1 MNMSKKPILVVASAL
16 VFSLFTLNLSAQN
29 QEKRKELT
37 PEQRT
42 EHRLERMK
50 KDLSLTD
57 EQSAKAK
64 EIVLAQEKAR
74 DAENKKMRENHKKLN
89 DDLDKIL
96 TPEQREKREVM
107 MKERREKMKE
117 QRHER
122 RMDKKDK

>member
-1 MNMSKKPILVVASAL
+1 MSKKSVVLIAS
-16 VFSLFTLNLSAQN
+16 VFLLSFFTLNLSAQD
-29 QEKRKELT
+29 QEKRKQLT

-64 EIVLAQEKAR
+64 EVIIAQEKAR
-74 DAENKKMRENHKKLN
+74 DVENKQLRESHKKLS

-96 TPEQREKREVM
+96 TPEQREKREAM

-117 QRHER
+117 ERHER
-122 RMDKKDK
+122 RMEKKSK

>member
-1 MNMSKKPILVVASAL
+1 MSKKSVVLIAS
-16 VFSLFTLNLSAQN
+16 VFLLSLFTLNLSAQD
-29 QEKRKELT
+29 QEKRKQLT

-64 EIVLAQEKAR
+64 EVIIEQEKAR
-74 DAENKKMRENHKKLN
+74 DVENKQLRESHKKLS

-96 TPEQREKREVM
+96 TPEQREKREAM

-117 QRHER
+117 ERHER
-122 RMDKKDK
+122 RMEKKSK

>member
-1 MNMSKKPILVVASAL
+1 MSKKSIMVAASAYL
-16 VFSLFTLNLSAQN
+16 FSLLTLNVSAQD
-29 QEKRKELT
+29 QEKKKQFT

-64 EIVLAQEKAR
+64 EVILAQEKTR
-74 DAENKKMRENHKKLN
+74 DTENKQIRESYKKLN

-96 TPEQREKREVM
+96 TPEQRNKRESM

-122 RMDKKDK
+122 RMEKKEK

>member
-1 MNMSKKPILVVASAL
+1 MSKKSVVLIAS
-16 VFSLFTLNLSAQN
+16 VFLLSLFTLNLSAQD
-29 QEKRKELT
+29 QEKRKQLT

-64 EIVLAQEKAR
+64 EVIIAQEKAR
-74 DAENKKMRENHKKLN
+74 DVENKQLRESHKKLS

-96 TPEQREKREVM
+96 TPEQREKREAM

-117 QRHER
+117 ERHER
-122 RMDKKDK
+122 RMEKKSK

>member
-1 MNMSKKPILVVASAL
+1 MSNKSIVVVASAFL
-16 VFSLFTLNLSAQN
+16 FSLFTLNLSAQD

-64 EIVLAQEKAR
+64 EVILAQEKAR
-74 DAENKKMRENHKKLN
+74 NTENKQMRESHKKLN

-96 TPEQREKREVM
+96 TPEQREKREAM
-107 MKERREKMKE
+107 MKERRDKMKE

>member
-1 MNMSKKPILVVASAL
+1 MSRKSIFVTASAL
-16 VFSLFTLNLSAQN
+16 LFSLLALNLSAQN
-29 QEKRKELT
+29 QEKRKQLT

-64 EIVLAQEKAR
+64 EVILSQEKAR
-74 DAENKKMRENHKKLN
+74 ETESNQMRENHKKLN

-96 TPEQREKREVM
+96 TSEQRDKRETM

-122 RMDKKDK
+122 RMEKKEK

>member
-1 MNMSKKPILVVASAL
+1 MSKKSIVIAASAFL
-16 VFSLFTLNLSAQN
+16 FSLLTLNVSAQD
-29 QEKRKELT
+29 QGKRKQTT

-42 EHRLERMK
+42 DHRLERMR

-64 EIVLAQEKAR
+64 EVILAQEKAR
-74 DAENKKMRENHKKLN
+74 DTENKQMQQSRKKLN

-96 TPEQREKREVM
+96 TPEQREKREVI

-122 RMDKKDK
+122 RMEKKGK